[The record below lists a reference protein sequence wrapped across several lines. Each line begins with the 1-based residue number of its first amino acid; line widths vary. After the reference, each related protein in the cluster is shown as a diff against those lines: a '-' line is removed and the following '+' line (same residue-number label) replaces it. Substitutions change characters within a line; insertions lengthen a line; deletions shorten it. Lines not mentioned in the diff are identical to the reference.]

1 MYKIRLYTSQ
11 WEFSFITDAPTLPA
25 DEFVEAKNYIW
36 QVCYVN
42 RKEILFYRITKYE
55 NKDNRPN

>member
-11 WEFSFITDAPTLPA
+11 WEFSFTTDVPTLPD
-25 DEFVEAKNYIW
+25 DEFVKTKNYIW

-55 NKDNRPN
+55 NQDNRPN

>member
-11 WEFSFITDAPTLPA
+11 WEFSFITDAPTLP
-25 DEFVEAKNYIW
+25 DSEFVEAKNYLW
-36 QVCYVN
+36 QVYYVN

-55 NKDNRPN
+55 NNRPD

>member
-11 WEFSFITDAPTLPA
+11 WEFSLISDVPTLPT
-25 DEFVEAKNYIW
+25 DEFVEAKNYLW
-36 QVCYVN
+36 QVYYVN